1 MLLLESLPAVPRPR
15 DGNKIN
21 IQDANNLCLVAGYV
35 TGGVPG
41 GGV

>member
-15 DGNKIN
+15 TAIKSI
-21 IQDANNLCLVAGYV
+21 DANNLCLVAGYV